1 MEKWIKVSE
10 HITVGPQPTEEELEH
25 FLKEGFQGV
34 VNLREPGEPAQVLS
48 PEAEG
53 VKVEGL
59 GMEYLHVPVSV
70 TSLTH
75 DRVDDFCSQLTALP
89 RPILVHCGTGMRA
102 GALCMMALGVE
113 ERMSSEE
120 VLNKARAMG
129 FECKSED
136 LKAFVKDY
144 LDKRNL

>member
-1 MEKWIKVSE
+1 MEKRIKVSE

-25 FLKEGFQGV
+25 FLKDGFKGV
-34 VNLREPGEPAQVLS
+34 VNVREPGEPAQVLS

-59 GMEYLHVPVSV
+59 GMEYLHFPVSV
-70 TSLTH
+70 KSLTD

-102 GALCMMALGVE
+102 GALCMMALGIE
-113 ERMSSEE
+113 ERMSGEE
-120 VLNKARAMG
+120 ALNKAKAMG

-144 LDKRNL
+144 LDKRNF